1 MEVHTHTHTARKKW
15 THYFW
20 EFFMLFLAVTL
31 GFFVE
36 NQREHY
42 IESKRESKYVKS
54 IIEDLRADTALA
66 TQYFLDQNRSLTYYD
81 SVILLLGLGK
91 RDELQQRRL
100 YYITRMAVRLSQFN
114 RVNDNAYEQ
123 IKNSGNLRLLHSQE
137 IIDSISG
144 YYFRSR
150 EIESMT
156 NIMTLRQQSLM
167 DYEAKIFDGNVYQ
180 KMVDSRTFNISS
192 PDGNPRLITAD
203 PMIINEF
210 IVKCHY
216 VKGIMLYS
224 LNFAKQRRAEAIQL
238 MQFLQ
243 REYKLK

>member
-1 MEVHTHTHTARKKW
+1 
-15 THYFW
+15 
-20 EFFMLFLAVTL
+20 
-31 GFFVE
+31 
-36 NQREHY
+36 
-42 IESKRESKYVKS
+42 
-54 IIEDLRADTALA
+54 
-66 TQYFLDQNRSLTYYD
+66 
-81 SVILLLGLGK
+81 
-91 RDELQQRRL
+91 
-100 YYITRMAVRLSQFN
+100 MAVRLSQFN

-167 DYEAKIFDGNVYQ
+167 DYEAKVFDGTVYQ
-180 KMVDSRTFNISS
+180 KMVDSKTFNISP
-192 PDGNPRLITAD
+192 PDGNPRLVTTD

-210 IVKCHY
+210 IVKSHY

-224 LNFAKQRRAEAIQL
+224 LNFAKQRRTEAIQI

-243 REYKLK
+243 KEYKLK